1 MSAYTTKELKA
12 ILKLHQKWLNNEVGG
27 TRANLTKQKNFDD
40 ETIKNTAN
48 KTLESAGFT
57 DVTITGWNPLACG
70 EDDTYATGFTAIN
83 PQGKV
88 VEGTVCSG
96 VFKGATIRF

>member
-1 MSAYTTKELKA
+1 MMK
-12 ILKLHQKWLNNEVGG
+12 ILIIVI
-27 TRANLTKQKNFDD
+27 
-40 ETIKNTAN
+40 TIIFLSGCTDKNTAN

-57 DVTITGWNPLACG
+57 DVKITGWNPLACG
-70 EDDTYATGFTAIN
+70 EDDTYATGFIAIN

>member
-1 MSAYTTKELKA
+1 MIK
-12 ILKLHQKWLNNEVGG
+12 ILIIVI
-27 TRANLTKQKNFDD
+27 
-40 ETIKNTAN
+40 TIIFLSGCTDKNTAN

-57 DVTITGWNPLACG
+57 DVKITGWNPLACG
-70 EDDTYATGFTAIN
+70 EDDTYATGFIAIN

>member
-1 MSAYTTKELKA
+1 MR
-12 ILKLHQKWLNNEVGG
+12 LKLRGG
-27 TRANLTKQKNFDD
+27 MKKILTIVVVMVFLSGCTD
-40 ETIKNTAN
+40 KNTAN

-57 DVTITGWNPLACG
+57 DVKITGWNPLACG
-70 EDDTYATGFTAIN
+70 KDDTYATGFTAIN

>member
-1 MSAYTTKELKA
+1 MKK
-12 ILKLHQKWLNNEVGG
+12 ILTIAAVMVFLSGC
-27 TRANLTKQKNFDD
+27 TDKN
-40 ETIKNTAN
+40 IAN
-48 KTLESAGFT
+48 KALESAGFT
-57 DVTITGWNPLACG
+57 DVKITGWNPLACG
-70 EDDTYATGFTAIN
+70 EDDTYATGFIAIN

>member
-1 MSAYTTKELKA
+1 MIA
-12 ILKLHQKWLNNEVGG
+12 
-27 TRANLTKQKNFDD
+27 
-40 ETIKNTAN
+40 
-48 KTLESAGFT
+48 ESPSFSYGECVK

-70 EDDTYATGFTAIN
+70 EDDTYATGFIAID

>member
-1 MSAYTTKELKA
+1 MKK
-12 ILKLHQKWLNNEVGG
+12 IL
-27 TRANLTKQKNFDD
+27 
-40 ETIKNTAN
+40 TIVVVMVFLSGCTDKNTAN

-57 DVTITGWNPLACG
+57 DVKITGWNPLACG
-70 EDDTYATGFTAIN
+70 EDDTYATGFIAIN

-96 VFKGATIRF
+96 VLKALRLDFKKENNGRGNRKLPSHR

>member
-1 MSAYTTKELKA
+1 MS
-12 ILKLHQKWLNNEVGG
+12 ILEYLGALIH
-27 TRANLTKQKNFDD
+27 KNFGVSGVYRCNDNQM
-40 ETIKNTAN
+40 E
-48 KTLESAGFT
+48 
-57 DVTITGWNPLACG
+57 PACLWG
-70 EDDTYATGFTAIN
+70 RCTYATGFIAIN

>member
-1 MSAYTTKELKA
+1 MKK
-12 ILKLHQKWLNNEVGG
+12 IL
-27 TRANLTKQKNFDD
+27 
-40 ETIKNTAN
+40 TIAAVMVFLSGCTDKNTAN
-48 KTLESAGFT
+48 KTLESAGF
-57 DVTITGWNPLACG
+57 I
-70 EDDTYATGFTAIN
+70 AIN

>member
-1 MSAYTTKELKA
+1 MIK
-12 ILKLHQKWLNNEVGG
+12 ILIIVI
-27 TRANLTKQKNFDD
+27 
-40 ETIKNTAN
+40 TIIFLSGCTDKNTAN

-57 DVTITGWNPLACG
+57 DVKITGWNPLACG
-70 EDDTYATGFTAIN
+70 KDDTYATGFIAIN